1 MMRSTQG
8 PVIAAATLLVAA
20 LAGCG
25 SSGSSGSGSPGGG
38 TSAAS
43 SQATKPAQSSGAT
56 LSVVKTALGSV
67 VAGPDGRVVYQF
79 DKDTKG
85 AAKSVCSGA
94 CASVW
99 PAVTVSGTPKAMGIS
114 GKVGTIT
121 TASGKKQVTLDGWPL
136 YYYAG
141 DSSAGDVNGQGIQG
155 IWWVL
160 DSKGAKVTTTAAAS
174 SSGGGGYGNKGGS
187 Y

>member
-1 MMRSTQG
+1 MMRSTRG
-8 PVIAAATLLVAA
+8 SAIAGATLLAA
-20 LAGCG
+20 VLAGCG
-25 SSGSSGSGSPGGG
+25 SSGSAGSGAP
-38 TSAAS
+38 AAS
-43 SQATKPAQSSGAT
+43 SQGTKPAQADGAT
-56 LSVVKTALGSV
+56 LSVVQTALGSV

-85 AAKSVCSGA
+85 AAKSVCTGA

-99 PAVTVSGTPKAMGIS
+99 PAVTVSGTPKAKGIS

-121 TASGKKQVTLDGWPL
+121 AANGKKQVTLDGWPL

-141 DSSAGDVNGQGIQG
+141 DSSASDTNGQGIQG

-160 DSKGAKVTTTAAAS
+160 NSNGAKVTAKAAAS
-174 SSGGGGYGNKGGS
+174 SGSGAGYGNMGGS